1 MSQMNDDENV
11 TTREARSKLDSR
23 QDPYWHEFDRASHHL
38 GYYKGNEVRVWMV
51 RLTRGRRKLEERLA
65 LADDFENPD
74 GVRVMDFGQ
83 ARAAARNWCAAQ
95 IINEAQQPADDRPF
109 MSAGAP
115 CNRD

>member
-1 MSQMNDDENV
+1 MSKMNDDENV

-109 MSAGAP
+109 MSAGPP

>member
-1 MSQMNDDENV
+1 MSKTNDDENV

-23 QDPYWHEFDRASHHL
+23 QDPYWHEFDRASHL

-51 RLTRGRRKLEERLA
+51 RLTRGRRQLEERLA

-74 GVRVMDFGQ
+74 GVRVMDFEQ
-83 ARAAARNWCAAQ
+83 ARAAARNWCVVQ
-95 IINEAQQPADDRPF
+95 VIKEAQQPADDRPF
-109 MSAGAP
+109 MSAGPA

>member
-1 MSQMNDDENV
+1 MSKTNDAENV
-11 TTREARSKLDSR
+11 TTREARSNLDSR
-23 QDPYWHEFDRASHHL
+23 QDPYWHEFDRACHL

-51 RLTRGRRKLEERLA
+51 RLTRGRRQLEERLA

-74 GVRVMDFGQ
+74 GVRVMDFEQ

-95 IINEAQQPADDRPF
+95 VINEAQQPADDRPF
-109 MSAGAP
+109 MSAGPA